1 MTPTQSSQDLLLSL
15 TRSPQSGKRRIVLL
29 LAATAIALLL
39 AGWLL
44 FPVSNDAK
52 NAGYVTEAVARGDL
66 AVKVSAT
73 GNLYPTNQVDVGS
86 ELSGIVE
93 AVLVDENDRVKHGQI
108 LARLDPSKLNDQVL
122 KSQAAVLAAEAQV
135 AQMQAT
141 VKESRAALGRLR
153 RVAELSGGKVPSPS
167 ELESAEAAAV
177 RAEANE
183 ANARAAAAQAS
194 ATLRSDQT
202 NLSKA
207 SIRSPIDGIVLTRKI
222 EPGQTVAASLQAPVL
237 FTLAE
242 DLARMQLQVAV
253 DEADVSQ
260 VKPGQTAYFT
270 VDAWPG
276 RQYPAEIERVGFGA
290 QTTDGVVTYKTI
302 LKVSNSDLSLRP
314 GMTATAEI
322 STAKLNDVLL
332 VPNAAL
338 RLQADTGE
346 QTGRL
351 RRLRRQSDAARSVT
365 TQASQGQRHRHDTDR
380 LDSAGQPA
388 DAGRNH
394 HRLVRRALRAS
405 GGRRPEAGHGRD
417 KRNAEVRKMKAESP
431 HAGTDAL
438 ITLAGITKTYGH
450 GQAAFQALSGI
461 DLAIRQGEFVAIMG
475 PSGSGK
481 STAMNIL
488 GCLDTPTSGAY
499 LFEGVHVEHLS
510 RDQRALL
517 RRHYLGFVF
526 QGFNLLART
535 TAQENVE
542 LPLLYRG
549 ETAQA
554 RHELALGAL
563 RSVGLEEWA
572 YHTSSE
578 LSGGQQ
584 QRVAIARAIVT
595 NPKVLLAD
603 EPTGNLDSKRGHEI
617 MELLVNM
624 NREHGITILMVT
636 HEPDIAAYAGRIVH
650 FVDGKIARDA
660 VNGETA

>member
-1 MTPTQSSQDLLLSL
+1 MNDTSQSSQDLLLSL

-338 RLQADTGE
+338 RFKPIQANK
-346 QTGRL
+346 
-351 RRLRRQSDAARSVT
+351 
-365 TQASQGQRHRHDTDR
+365 
-380 LDSAGQPA
+380 PA
-388 DAGRNH
+388 
-394 HRLVRRALRAS
+394 AS
-405 GGRRPEAGHGRD
+405 GGFAASLMPRAPSQPKQAKD
-417 KRNAEVRKMKAESP
+417 SAT
-431 HAGTDAL
+431 GT
-438 ITLAGITKTYGH
+438 TRT
-450 GQAAFQALSGI
+450 
-461 DLAIRQGEFVAIMG
+461 VW
-475 PSGSGK
+475 
-481 STAMNIL
+481 IL
-488 GCLDTPTSGAY
+488 QDNQPMP
-499 LFEGVHVEHLS
+499 V
-510 RDQRALL
+510 
-517 RRHYLGFVF
+517 
-526 QGFNLLART
+526 
-535 TAQENVE
+535 
-542 LPLLYRG
+542 
-549 ETAQA
+549 
-554 RHELALGAL
+554 
-563 RSVGLEEWA
+563 
-572 YHTSSE
+572 
-578 LSGGQQ
+578 
-584 QRVAIARAIVT
+584 
-595 NPKVLLAD
+595 
-603 EPTGNLDSKRGHEI
+603 
-617 MELLVNM
+617 
-624 NREHGITILMVT
+624 GITIGLS
-636 HEPDIAAYAGRIVH
+636 DGRYAQVVGG
-650 FVDGKIARDA
+650 DLKPGMA
-660 VNGETA
+660 VISGMQKSEK